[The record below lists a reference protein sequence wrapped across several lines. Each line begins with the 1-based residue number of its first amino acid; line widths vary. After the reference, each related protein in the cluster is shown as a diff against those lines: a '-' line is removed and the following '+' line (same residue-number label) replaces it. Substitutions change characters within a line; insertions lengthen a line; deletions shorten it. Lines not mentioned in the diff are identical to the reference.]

1 MEDVQHVNSEA
12 EEEEEGDVHDVYDK
26 DGEQGL
32 SQLHL
37 AAKRGDTE
45 AVRSLLMSSANVDVL
60 DTKHN
65 TPLHICDSKWSR

>member
-1 MEDVQHVNSEA
+1 MKKDED
-12 EEEEEGDVHDVYDK
+12 
-26 DGEQGL
+26 QGL

-37 AAKRGDTE
+37 AAERGDTE

-65 TPLHICDSKWSR
+65 TPLHYCDSKWSR